1 MPIIKLPDGTSNKYD
16 TAITGNEIAA
26 SIGPGLAKAALLIE
40 VNGKLCDLAF
50 PINSDAKIRII
61 TAKDKEALEVIR
73 HDAAHILA
81 EAVKELWPG
90 NYWSCNRGWVLLR
103 LCSRTALHTRRPRIN

>member
-16 TAITGNEIAA
+16 TTITGNDIAA

-61 TAKDKEALEVIR
+61 TAAPLL
-73 HDAAHILA
+73 AHAMLNISNESSVSSLFS
-81 EAVKELWPG
+81 EESLKPIYEGLYS
-90 NYWSCNRGWVLLR
+90 N
-103 LCSRTALHTRRPRIN
+103 